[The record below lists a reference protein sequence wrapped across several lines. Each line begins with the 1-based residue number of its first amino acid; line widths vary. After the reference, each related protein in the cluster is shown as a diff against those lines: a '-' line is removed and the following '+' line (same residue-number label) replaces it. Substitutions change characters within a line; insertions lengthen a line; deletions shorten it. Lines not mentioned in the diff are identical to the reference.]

1 MALQIKKLRLEIQKD
16 ADVVSSFV
24 RYQINDSVLTELV
37 KESTVDLDVTGAISV
52 DEMITATENVIK
64 EKEGI

>member
-52 DEMITATENVIK
+52 DEMITATENAIK